1 LKTQLYLIAVLVVV
15 VPILIRA
22 EILKIRRQMTIL
34 KPIATLLVI
43 AVAALSFIEPV
54 YNPLFSNIILIGLL
68 LSFGGD
74 IAFLFQEKRK
84 PFMIGLALFLS
95 AHVAY
100 TIVFTLMGSFNR
112 WDLLSAAV
120 LIAVSLGF
128 YRMIAPNLGSMKVP
142 VIIYTV
148 IISLMV
154 NRAIAAFASPAF
166 STVQA
171 WMISLGALLFYISDL
186 ILAAGRFWRPWKYN
200 RISLAFYYSGQLLIA
215 LAGSYFI

>member
-1 LKTQLYLIAVLVVV
+1 
-15 VPILIRA
+15 
-22 EILKIRRQMTIL
+22 
-34 KPIATLLVI
+34 
-43 AVAALSFIEPV
+43 
-54 YNPLFSNIILIGLL
+54 
-68 LSFGGD
+68 
-74 IAFLFQEKRK
+74 
-84 PFMIGLALFLS
+84 
-95 AHVAY
+95 
-100 TIVFTLMGSFNR
+100 
-112 WDLLSAAV
+112 
-120 LIAVSLGF
+120 
-128 YRMIAPNLGSMKVP
+128 MKVP

>member
-1 LKTQLYLIAVLVVV
+1 MKTQLYLIPVLVVV

-22 EILKIRRQMTIL
+22 EILKIRRQMVIL

-43 AVAALSFIEPV
+43 AVAALSFMEPV
-54 YNPLFSNIILIGLL
+54 YNPLFSASILVGLL

-74 IAFLFQEKRK
+74 IALLFQEKRK
-84 PFMIGLALFLS
+84 PFMVGLVLFLA
-95 AHVAY
+95 AHLVY
-100 TIVFTLMGSFNR
+100 TIIFTLMGSFTR
-112 WDLLSAAV
+112 WDLVTGAV
-120 LIAVSLGF
+120 LLAVGIGF
-128 YRMIAPNLGSMKVP
+128 YRIIAPNLGSMKIP
-142 VIIYTV
+142 VIVYTV
-148 IISLMV
+148 VISLMV
-154 NRAIAAFASPAF
+154 NRAFAAFASPAF
-166 STVQA
+166 STHQV